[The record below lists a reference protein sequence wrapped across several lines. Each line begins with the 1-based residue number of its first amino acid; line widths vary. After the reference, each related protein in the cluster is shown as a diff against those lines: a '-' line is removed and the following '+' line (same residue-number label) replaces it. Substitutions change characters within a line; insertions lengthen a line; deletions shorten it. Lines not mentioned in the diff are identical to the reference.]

1 MRSAIRIRRYYEN
14 MVWPVVILLPAAFIL
29 SVILTGVLVR
39 LGHGLGAMD
48 SPGAPGHVKSVRHI
62 PNIGGIAIAW
72 PLIISLFAGVVL
84 VNTCWGFLISIVPA
98 LGSFESRL
106 DQTTPTVLAFAT
118 GLLLLHVIGLL
129 DDRRSIGAWPKLL
142 VQLVIAVVLSAWFDV
157 RLLRMVDDSIGM
169 GPVPSILITVVWIV
183 VITNAVNFMDNM
195 DGLAG
200 GVSAIAGSF
209 LMAAAI
215 LNEQWFIAA
224 TLAVL
229 VGSILGFLVYNINP
243 AKIFMGD
250 GGSLVIGFAL
260 AVLVARTTFYNP
272 AEQGT
277 GLGTGWYGI
286 FMPLAILAVPLY
298 DLVTVSV
305 LRISQGRSPL
315 VGDQQHYS
323 HRLVMRGLSRRGAVF
338 VIWGIAGITGIS
350 GVFLAHLAP
359 WQAILVG
366 VQILLMLILLG
377 VLEHASRR
385 SAREHQGE

>member
-1 MRSAIRIRRYYEN
+1 
-14 MVWPVVILLPAAFIL
+14 
-29 SVILTGVLVR
+29 
-39 LGHGLGAMD
+39 
-48 SPGAPGHVKSVRHI
+48 
-62 PNIGGIAIAW
+62 
-72 PLIISLFAGVVL
+72 
-84 VNTCWGFLISIVPA
+84 
-98 LGSFESRL
+98 
-106 DQTTPTVLAFAT
+106 
-118 GLLLLHVIGLL
+118 
-129 DDRRSIGAWPKLL
+129 
-142 VQLVIAVVLSAWFDV
+142 
-157 RLLRMVDDSIGM
+157 MVDDSLGM
-169 GPVPSILITVVWIV
+169 GSMPSIIITVVWIV
-183 VITNAVNFMDNM
+183 IITNAVNFMDNM

-277 GLGTGWYGI
+277 GLGSGWYGI

-298 DLVTVSV
+298 DLFTVSI
-305 LRISQGRSPL
+305 LRISQGRSPM

-338 VIWGIAGITGIS
+338 VIWGIAAVTGMS

-366 VQILLMLILLG
+366 VQILLILVMLG

-385 SAREHQGE
+385 ASGDHEGE

>member
-1 MRSAIRIRRYYEN
+1 
-14 MVWPVVILLPAAFIL
+14 MVWPVVILLPAAFIV
-29 SVILTGVLVR
+29 SVILTGFLIR

-48 SPGAPGHVKSVRHI
+48 SPGAPGHIKSVRRI

-72 PLIISLFAGVVL
+72 PLIISLIVGVIL

-98 LGSFESRL
+98 LDSYESRL
-106 DQTTPTVLAFAT
+106 DQTTPTILAFAI
-118 GLLLLHVIGLL
+118 GLLILHVIGFL
-129 DDRRSIGAWPKLL
+129 DDRRSIGAWPKLF
-142 VQLVIAVVLSAWFDV
+142 VQLAIAAVLSVWFDV
-157 RLLRMVDDSIGM
+157 RLLRMVDDFIGI

-183 VITNAVNFMDNM
+183 VITNAINFMDNM

-200 GVSAIAGSF
+200 GVSAIAGLF

-229 VGSILGFLVYNINP
+229 VGSIMGFLVYNINP

-338 VIWGIAGITGIS
+338 MIWGIAAIIGIS

-385 SAREHQGE
+385 SSGGHSDE

>member
-1 MRSAIRIRRYYEN
+1 
-14 MVWPVVILLPAAFIL
+14 MVWPVVILLPSAFL
-29 SVILTGVLVR
+29 VSAILTGVLVR
-39 LGHGLGAMD
+39 VGHRLDIMD
-48 SPGAPGHVKSVRHI
+48 SPGSPGHIKSVRPI

-72 PLIISLFAGVVL
+72 PLIISLFTGVIL
-84 VNTCWGFLISIVPA
+84 VNACWGHLVSLVPA
-98 LGSFESRL
+98 LEAYQSRL
-106 DQTTPTVLAFAT
+106 DQTTPTVLAFAL
-118 GLLLLHVIGLL
+118 GLLLLHVTGLL
-129 DDRRSIGAWPKLL
+129 DDRRGIAAWPKLL
-142 VQLVIAVVLSAWFDV
+142 IPLAIAATLAIWFDV
-157 RLLRMVDDSIGM
+157 RLLRMVDDSLGM
-169 GPVPSILITVVWIV
+169 GSMPSIIITVVWIV
-183 VITNAVNFMDNM
+183 IITNAVNFMDNM

-277 GLGTGWYGI
+277 GLGSGWYGI

-298 DLVTVSV
+298 DLFTVSI
-305 LRISQGRSPL
+305 LRISQGRSPM

-338 VIWGIAGITGIS
+338 VIWGIAAVTGMS

-366 VQILLMLILLG
+366 VQILLILVMLG

-385 SAREHQGE
+385 ASGDHEGE

>member
-1 MRSAIRIRRYYEN
+1 
-14 MVWPVVILLPAAFIL
+14 MVWPVLILLPAAFIV
-29 SVILTGVLVR
+29 SVILTGWLVR
-39 LGHGLGAMD
+39 VGHGLGAMD
-48 SPGAPGHVKSVRHI
+48 SPGAPGHLKSVRRI
-62 PNIGGIAIAW
+62 PNIGGMAIAW
-72 PLIISLFAGVVL
+72 PLIISLVVGVLL

-98 LGSFESRL
+98 LETYESRL
-106 DQTTPTVLAFAT
+106 DQTTPTILAFAL
-118 GLLLLHVIGLL
+118 GLLVLHVTGLL
-129 DDRRSIGAWPKLL
+129 DDRRSVGAWPKLL
-142 VQLVIAVVLSAWFDV
+142 IQVGIAAALAIWFDV
-157 RLLRMVDDSIGM
+157 RLLRMIDESIGI
-169 GPVPSILITVVWIV
+169 GPVPSIIITVVWIV
-183 VITNAVNFMDNM
+183 VITNAINFMDNM

-298 DLVTVSV
+298 DMVTVSV

-315 VGDQQHYS
+315 IGDQQHYS

-366 VQILLMLILLG
+366 VQVVLMLFMLG
-377 VLEHASRR
+377 ILEHASRH
-385 SAREHQGE
+385 SSGEESNG